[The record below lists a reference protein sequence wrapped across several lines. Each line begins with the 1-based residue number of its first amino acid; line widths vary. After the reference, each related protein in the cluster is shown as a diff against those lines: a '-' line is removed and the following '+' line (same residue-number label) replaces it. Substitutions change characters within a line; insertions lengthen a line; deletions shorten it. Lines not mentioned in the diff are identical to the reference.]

1 MQIDVVNA
9 LLWYAAFI
17 VSVTAHEAAHAL
29 AAYLGGDLTA
39 YRAGQV
45 SLNPRPHM
53 QREPVGMLLV
63 PALTALAQGWCIGWA
78 STPYDPA
85 WANRYP
91 RRAAWMAAAGPAAN
105 LAIALGVLVLLRI
118 GLGIEVFGAPEQV
131 SFSKLVVGDAPL
143 SDAIGRMLS
152 ILLVLNVIL
161 FAFNLIPFPPL
172 DGAAAI
178 GLLVPE
184 ELALRLRT
192 ALSRPGFSIFGLVIA
207 WWLFADLVRPLFG
220 LILKL
225 VHPDVLYG

>member
-17 VSVTAHEAAHAL
+17 ISVTAHEAAHAL

-53 QREPVGMLLV
+53 QREPFGMLLV

-85 WANRYP
+85 WAIRYP

-178 GLLVPE
+178 GLLMPE